1 MPPAGAAS
9 VPRLVWDV
17 SELGESLLTVLF
29 PHLAGLRLRRVE
41 DTGDAVVIS
50 ASSRAGQACCPGCGA
65 PSSRVHGG
73 YTRTVADG
81 AAGGRPLL
89 VALAVRR
96 FRCLQ
101 DQCPAVTFAEQA
113 GGLTERYRRR
123 SVPLLGML
131 AGFGLELAGR
141 AAARLAGTLGIAVH
155 PSTVLRLVMA
165 LPEPQVTTA
174 PEILGVDDF
183 ALRKGHVYGTVL
195 VDIGTGDAVD
205 LLPDREAAT
214 LESWL
219 ETHPG
224 AQVICRDRAGA
235 YAEGARDGAP
245 DALQVADRWHLWH
258 NLAESAEKTVTRHR
272 GCLKDQPAG
281 DDAAGKDAPD
291 TAGLPQPEMPGQTE
305 AAQVTPDGSLDACG
319 RERRLVTRTRERYGE
334 IRERLDAGQSL
345 AAICRAL
352 DLDRKTVQRF
362 ARAASVDELLAG
374 AMNRE
379 SKLDR
384 FKPYLCQRWNEGI
397 TDAAALHAEL
407 QQRGWAG
414 SVKTVRR
421 YVAPFR
427 QALAAPEPGPAVP
440 KTRQI
445 TRWLLT
451 RPDRLRPEEQ
461 EQLGQITER
470 CPHIQALAGY
480 VTSFAEMMTGRTGS
494 QDLEA
499 WLTAIEAD
507 DGQPDLRSLATGIRN
522 DQQAVINGLTLP
534 WSSGKVEGTVNKIKM
549 IKRQMYGR
557 AGFGL
562 LRKRVI
568 LHPAL
573 PGSQNSR
580 KSPGDDAATLILND
594 RQHPGPSAADPGSR
608 YISYTPDNGTWHDA
622 AEDQPW
628 LRLRWPAAPGW
639 TLR

>member
-1 MPPAGAAS
+1 LPPQSAMPPAEAAS
-9 VPRLVWDV
+9 VPRLVWEV

-29 PHLAGLRLRRVE
+29 PHLAGLRLYRVE

-50 ASSRAGQACCPGCGA
+50 ASSRAAQACCPRCGT

-73 YTRTVADG
+73 YARTVADG

-89 VALAVRR
+89 IALAVRR
-96 FRCLQ
+96 FRCLH
-101 DQCPAVTFAEQA
+101 DRCPAVTFAEQA
-113 GGLTERYRRR
+113 SGLTERYRRR

-141 AAARLAGTLGIAVH
+141 AGARLAGTLGIAVH

-165 LPEPQVTTA
+165 LPEPQATTA

-214 LESWL
+214 LQSWL
-219 ETHPG
+219 KAHPG

-245 DALQVADRWHLWH
+245 DAIQVADRWHLWH
-258 NLAESAEKTVTRHR
+258 NLGESAEKTVTRHR

-281 DDAAGKDAPD
+281 DD
-291 TAGLPQPEMPGQTE
+291 TAGTDDPGIAGVPQPETTGQEE
-305 AAQVTPDGSLDACG
+305 AAQVAPDGSLDACG
-319 RERRLVTRTRERYGE
+319 RERRLVTRTRERYAE
-334 IRERLDAGQSL
+334 IRQRLDDGQSL
-345 AAICRAL
+345 AGICRAL

-362 ARAASVDELLAG
+362 ARAASADELLVN

-427 QALAAPEPGPAVP
+427 QLAAAPAPGPAVP
-440 KTRQI
+440 ETRQI

-451 RPDRLRPEEQ
+451 RPDRLREEEQ
-461 EQLGQITER
+461 EQPGQITER
-470 CPHIQALAGY
+470 CPHIQALSGH
-480 VTSFAEMMTGRTGS
+480 VSSFAEMMTGRTGS
-494 QDLEA
+494 QDLES
-499 WLTAIEAD
+499 WLTVIEAD
-507 DGQPDLRSLATGIRN
+507 DGQPDLRSLAAGIRN
-522 DQQAVINGLTLP
+522 DQQAVTNGPSLP
-534 WSSGKVEGTVNKIKM
+534 YSSGKVEGTINKIKM

-557 AGFGL
+557 AGFVL

-580 KSPGDDAATLILND
+580 KSQNWWPPARRKQD
-594 RQHPGPSAADPGSR
+594 HPTRFP
-608 YISYTPDNGTWHDA
+608 NG
-622 AEDQPW
+622 
-628 LRLRWPAAPGW
+628 R
-639 TLR
+639 